1 MIVMLKSK
9 ALISLG
15 LCAGALIFSSPVL
28 AQERTVQVT
37 VSDLNL
43 ASPSGQMQLQKRVA
57 RAARSVCRDGDMR
70 SARENAE
77 ARKCEAQAKAGAEP
91 RIAERIAQYKAQ
103 RGLAAR
109 ANLKLASD

>member
-1 MIVMLKSK
+1 MLKSK

-37 VSDLNL
+37 ISDLNL

-57 RAARSVCRDGDMR
+57 RAARAVCSSNDSR
-70 SARENAE
+70 SAREHAT
-77 ARKCEAQAKAGAEP
+77 ARKCEAEAKIGAEP
-91 RIAERIAQYKAQ
+91 RIAQRIAEYKAQ
-103 RGLAAR
+103 RGLAVR